1 MPSETAE
8 VDPEAEL
15 IIGAITDSELDGKMR
30 VSIVATSLD
39 GQQPESK
46 SVVNMVHRIQNR
58 NPGYSD
64 FTNMSSSGS
73 FNFSSTTT
81 SNPITHGANALKLDN
96 EIVQEQLNSDVTNE
110 KVIQGNNIETE
121 SIIEDTSVNEM
132 EKSFTREATET
143 EH

>member
-1 MPSETAE
+1 
-8 VDPEAEL
+8 
-15 IIGAITDSELDGKMR
+15 MR

-64 FTNMSSSGS
+64 FANMTSSAS
-73 FNFSSTTT
+73 FNFSNTTT

-96 EIVQEQLNSDVTNE
+96 EVVQEEHQEQLNSEVTNE
-110 KVIQGNNIETE
+110 EVIHSSDIQTE
-121 SIIEDTSVNEM
+121 SVVEDTSVN
-132 EKSFTREATET
+132 
-143 EH
+143 